1 MTSFL
6 FPAPEAQ
13 IQLCSASQGSPRQ
26 GLPWGGGCT
35 WWAKPGSPWRWA
47 PDLRKSRPPT
57 ILSSACVL
65 GSDSQPNGETDGQTG
80 LETADQF

>member
-1 MTSFL
+1 MVGEAWISL
-6 FPAPEAQ
+6 EDWAPWDWEA
-13 IQLCSASQGSPRQ
+13 
-26 GLPWGGGCT
+26 
-35 WWAKPGSPWRWA
+35 WRWA